1 MGVRGGFGIERGGGS
16 ALDDASTSH
25 YITPRRELN
34 EAEQGGILAA
44 NAWAFARKRDVLDEK
59 FLRVLHKRMFGSV

>member
-1 MGVRGGFGIERGGGS
+1 
-16 ALDDASTSH
+16 
-25 YITPRRELN
+25 LN